1 MASAKP
7 LRPNVAP
14 WLLRPNRCDGATRLY
29 GDALAG
35 PKVLVPM
42 RLILPAFL
50 LASVAL
56 APLCAAPPPAKTAPL
71 AAIAAQVK
79 LPYQEFTLANG
90 LRVVVSTDRKAP
102 VVAVSIWYHAGS
114 KDEPAGKTGFAH
126 LFEHL
131 MFNGSE
137 NAPGDFF
144 KPLQSVGATDYNGT
158 TSFDRTNFFET
169 VPTPALPLALFMESD
184 RMGHLLGAVGQPTL
198 DRQRGVVQNEKRQD
212 DNQPYGLVQY
222 AEQQALFPEGNPY
235 HHTTIGS
242 MADLDAASLGDVRA
256 WFRGHYGPNNAVLVL
271 AGDIDAATARP
282 LVEKYFGDIARGPQ
296 PAPTLAQVPTLPARK
311 DELLHDQVATTRLY
325 REWAIPGWTDPASVP
340 LDIAASILGGL
351 ASSRLDNILVR
362 KQGVAVSASAGVD
375 PLERVGEFEVAVDL
389 KPGVDPVKV
398 GKALDAIIADFVAH
412 GPSVDEIHRAV
423 TQEIAGRLFG
433 LEKVGGFGGR
443 AALLA
448 QGAVYADDPGFYEKQ
463 LAQYAAATPASVR
476 AAMQAWLTRPV
487 YALTVA
493 PGKRAPYEEAKAG
506 QADGKPV
513 VAAQEVAASGA
524 APVTGPR
531 RVAPP
536 VGEIVD
542 LTYPAISRDR
552 LSNGIALIYAQ
563 RPGLPLSR
571 FALTFDAGFSADPR
585 QALGT
590 QSLVLNLLDE
600 GTTTRSSADIAA
612 AQEELGSKIAAG
624 GSMDRAELDL
634 ATLTAN
640 LSPAL
645 DLFADVMLH
654 PTFAEIARVKAE
666 QLTAIQ
672 AETSDPEGLASR
684 TLPGLIYGTGH
695 PYGGPA
701 SGIGDPVA
709 VAALTKADLVAFKD
723 RWLQPADTAIFIV
736 SDLPLATLKPML
748 EQRFGGWKPAAPVG
762 VKSTD
767 HPVPTPRP
775 RIMLIDRGPSP
786 QSVIQAGEVLDA
798 RGTDELLPLIAAN
811 DALGGNFLSR
821 INMDIRETK
830 AWSYGVQSGFAR
842 YVGRIPYQVAAP
854 VQTDKTGPAI
864 QAMLADMTAYLTT
877 APVTQ
882 EERDRTV
889 QRSIRELPGQFE
901 DGNALLDAM
910 QRNDMLKRPDD
921 YYAHIADKYR
931 ALTVAQL
938 AAAARADIKP
948 AQLVWVVVG
957 DAASVRPQLD
967 ALGLPVEVVKA
978 PAGQ

>member
-1 MASAKP
+1 
-7 LRPNVAP
+7 
-14 WLLRPNRCDGATRLY
+14 
-29 GDALAG
+29 
-35 PKVLVPM
+35 M
-42 RLILPAFL
+42 RFSLPILL

-56 APLCAAPPPAKTAPL
+56 APLSAAPKPSAKPAPL
-71 AAIAAQVK
+71 AELAAQVK

-90 LRVVVSTDRKAP
+90 LRVIVSTDRKAP
-102 VVAVSIWYHAGS
+102 VVAVSVWYHAGS

-137 NAPGDFF
+137 NAPGDYF
-144 KPLQSVGATDYNGT
+144 KPLESVGATDYNGT

-271 AGDIDAATARP
+271 AGDIDVATARP
-282 LVEKYFGDIARGPQ
+282 LVDKYFGDIARGPQ
-296 PAPTLAQVPTLPARK
+296 PAPTLAAVPTLAARK

-325 REWAIPGWTDPASVP
+325 REWAIPGWSDPASVP

-351 ASSRLDNILVR
+351 ASSRLDNVLVR
-362 KQGVAVSASAGVD
+362 KEGVAVSVSAGVG
-375 PLERVGEFEVAVDL
+375 PLERVGEFEVTVDV
-389 KPGVDPVKV
+389 KPGVDPAMV
-398 GKALDAIIADFVAH
+398 GRQLDALIADFVAH
-412 GPSVDEIHRAV
+412 GPTADEIHRAV

-433 LEKVGGFGGR
+433 LERVGGFSGR

-448 QGAVYADDPGFYEKQ
+448 QGAVFANDPGFYEKQ
-463 LAQYAAATPASVR
+463 LAQYAAATPASVK
-476 AAMQAWLTRPV
+476 AALQTWLTRPV

-493 PGKRAPYEEAKAG
+493 PGKRAPYEEAKAHQG
-506 QADGKPV
+506 DLKPV
-513 VAAQEVAASGA
+513 PAAEAVAASGA
-524 APVTGPR
+524 APVAGPK
-531 RVAPP
+531 RVPP
-536 VGEIVD
+536 AVGQIVD
-542 LTYPAISRDR
+542 LTYPAITRDR
-552 LSNGIALIYAQ
+552 LSNGITLVYAQ

-571 FALTFDAGFSADPR
+571 FALTFDAGFSADPKT
-585 QALGT
+585 ALGT
-590 QSLVLNLLDE
+590 ESLVLNLLDE

-624 GSMDRAELDL
+624 GSMDRAEVDL

-645 DLFADVMLH
+645 DLLADVMLH
-654 PTFAEIARVKAE
+654 PTFAEIARVKTE

-672 AETSDPEGLASR
+672 AEISDPQGLAARS
-684 TLPGLIYGTGH
+684 LPPLIYGRGH
-695 PYGGPA
+695 PYAVPG
-701 SGIGDPVA
+701 SGNGDPAA
-709 VAALTKADLVAFKD
+709 VAKLTRADLVAFKD

-736 SDLPLATLKPML
+736 SDQPLAVLKPML
-748 EQRFGGWKPAAPVG
+748 EQRFGSWKPAAPVG
-762 VKSTD
+762 VKPAEPT
-767 HPVPTPRP
+767 VPAPRP
-775 RIMLIDRGPSP
+775 RIVLLDRGASP
-786 QSVIQAGEVLDA
+786 QSVVQAGEVLDA

-811 DALGGNFLSR
+811 DALGGSFLSR

-830 AWSYGVQSGFAR
+830 AWSYGVQSGIAR
-842 YVGRIPYQVAAP
+842 YAGRIPYQVAAP

-864 QAMLADMTAYLTT
+864 QAMLADMTAFLTT
-877 APVTQ
+877 KPLTQ
-882 EERDRTV
+882 DERDRTV
-889 QRSIRELPGQFE
+889 QRSIRQLPGQFE
-901 DGNALLDAM
+901 DGAALLDAM
-910 QRNDMLKRPDD
+910 QRNDLLKRPDD

-931 ALTVAQL
+931 ALTVDQL
-938 AAAARADIKP
+938 NAAARAVIRP
-948 AQLVWVVVG
+948 NQLVWVVVG
-957 DAASVRPQLD
+957 DAASVKPQLD